1 MKKFIIQLTHSA
13 AEDLDRIPEARRINV
28 IAIIK
33 KLSSNPFASGPYI
46 KKIKGFKTPLYR
58 IRSGDYRVL
67 YRVQEKTVYIMRVV
81 DRRDLDRI
89 IKRLKL

>member
-13 AEDLDRIPEARRINV
+13 AEDLDRIPEALRINV

-33 KLSSNPFASGPYI
+33 KLSSNPFASDPNI
-46 KKIKGFKTPLYR
+46 KKLKGFKTPLYR

>member
-1 MKKFIIQLTHSA
+1 LKKFIIQLTHSA

-28 IAIIK
+28 IAIFK
-33 KLSSNPFASGPYI
+33 KLSSNPFASGPNI
-46 KKIKGFKTPLYR
+46 KKLKGFKTPLYR

-81 DRRDLDRI
+81 DRRDLDKI

>member
-33 KLSSNPFASGPYI
+33 KLSSNPYASGPNI
-46 KKIKGFKTPLYR
+46 KKLKGFKMPLYR
-58 IRSGDYRVL
+58 IRSCDYRVL
-67 YRVQEKTVYIMRVV
+67 YRVQTVHIMRVV